1 MNQCNHAALIRG
13 AIRGQTYFSEAVIR
27 LRAFLPLPTPP
38 LSCAFFHSRPT
49 TFRAV
54 RKLKS
59 SSLVMVMVMVT
70 LFIHGKSFSKYYKMI
85 QDQLIIPN

>member
-1 MNQCNHAALIRG
+1 MGKHISQKL
-13 AIRGQTYFSEAVIR
+13 IR
-27 LRAFLPLPTPP
+27 LRAFLPLPTLP

-59 SSLVMVMVMVT
+59 SSLVMVMVT